1 MLYYQRI
8 RVQRSARRLIPAHG
22 MQHKLS
28 FMLDKDLV
36 EANMMKLRLSRP
48 WGRFLVLILAA
59 AMMQLLF
66 RLCLRAEGDAG
77 AALLVI
83 YMNLLL
89 PLASFLLPLWA
100 GLGGVPP
107 IAACLPISGMA
118 MICSS
123 APVWLCGACTVLS
136 IVAAAAGQEWTKRK
150 GSTGGGHHGGTS
162 QKR

>member
-1 MLYYQRI
+1 
-8 RVQRSARRLIPAHG
+8 
-22 MQHKLS
+22 
-28 FMLDKDLV
+28 
-36 EANMMKLRLSRP
+36 MKLRFSRP
-48 WGRFLVLILAA
+48 AGRFLALAA
-59 AMMQLLF
+59 AAGLLQLLF
-66 RLCLRAEGDAG
+66 RLCLRAEGDGG
-77 AALLVI
+77 AALLIAYLYV
-83 YMNLLL
+83 LL
-89 PLASFLLPLWA
+89 PLASVLLPLWA

-123 APVWLCGACTVLS
+123 APAWLCGACTVLS